1 MSIVISIALL
11 VIYAKHP
18 TVGFSGSGGAG
29 KTPSLT
35 KNLCWLAAHTLKRRS
50 RCPLQTVLA
59 RF

>member
-1 MSIVISIALL
+1 MRSQ
-11 VIYAKHP
+11 P